1 MASSSNPDQDSI
13 HLHILVT
20 ESQLD
25 PHSQD
30 PVHWKSQFIWLQHL
44 SEVHIKL
51 SPLVH
56 DFLLEYVAIHWLPLH
71 QWLLHCPLYLHPSRG
86 SSRKLKHQSSKVPSK
101 PILEQHLKSLSAYC
115 PHLSELHCVLSS
127 SGRDTPLAWRVWPCT
142 CCHCTNRFCTAR
154 RSCNQCHYRI
164 LYIFIYAGVAS
175 SSLL

>member
-56 DFLLEYVAIHWLPLH
+56 DFPLEYVAIHWLPLH
-71 QWLLHCPLYLHPSRG
+71 QSLLHCPLYLHPSRG

-127 SGRDTPLAWRVWPCT
+127 PGRDTPLASLALHLLPLHQPLL
-142 CCHCTNRFCTAR
+142 HCPSFLQPVPLPYTIHIYLR
-154 RSCNQCHYRI
+154 RS
-164 LYIFIYAGVAS
+164 S
-175 SSLL
+175 